1 MKLLVTASLLWT
13 CSLAL
18 NLTER
23 KERMLQI
30 PIFHIIKFSNTPCN
44 VTNDNMMGKMQQ
56 YRDSLTVLVQEF
68 ATPAESARTSRGSPE
83 ETVPRASAGAASSG
97 RTGGTR

>member
-1 MKLLVTASLLWT
+1 MDRMKLLVTASLLWT

-44 VTNDNMMGKMQQ
+44 VTNDNMMGKM
-56 YRDSLTVLVQEF
+56 
-68 ATPAESARTSRGSPE
+68 
-83 ETVPRASAGAASSG
+83 
-97 RTGGTR
+97 